1 MRNHNIYLIS
11 LQFLMLAGIGIII
24 NQPSIAAAA
33 EAEQAGVTRL
43 NNIQITHGQPSQLA
57 YARVKRLVM
66 GMQSQ
71 FRVIALYE
79 FSERDKQEF
88 HTQRIDVY
96 DGQGALAHSRDYEF
110 KPDDSSY
117 YAYADL
123 SLNPATHQP
132 GDWQIEV
139 YLDDQLM
146 GSEYLHVLADKTELA
161 ATSPDEPLIVGQP
174 ILRKQYFHARETYS
188 AAVTMHVNRDG
199 KVTEVTSDGLALEEQ
214 TMFDYLAREA
224 ASMFEF
230 PPDDSRPV
238 HGKEYQQTF
247 DFALQESSVQWQ

>member
-1 MRNHNIYLIS
+1 MRNHIYLIS

-188 AAVTMHVNRDG
+188 VALTMHVNRDG

-224 ASMFEF
+224 ASMFVF